1 MLRLFTWKPLSGILV
16 PYSLIIYTA
25 CGIFSYFYAL
35 FLLQNILQN
44 ALKNSQ
50 PTVTSHFKA
59 RELSWSKFPGAMQV
73 LDTFSALSRFFL
85 WIDKVYQSPW
95 FGPMSLILLK
105 LSGVKE
111 EAMQQVPK
119 ICIISYLLRF
129 ALNLHYTLQ
138 IHSDKNHPIGF
149 TFQLH

>member
-1 MLRLFTWKPLSGILV
+1 
-16 PYSLIIYTA
+16 
-25 CGIFSYFYAL
+25 
-35 FLLQNILQN
+35 
-44 ALKNSQ
+44 
-50 PTVTSHFKA
+50 
-59 RELSWSKFPGAMQV
+59 MQV

-85 WIDKVYQSPW
+85 WIDRVYQSPW
-95 FGPMSLILLK
+95 FGPMSLILLN

-138 IHSDKNHPIGF
+138 IHSDKAHPIGF